1 MTLLELFSLLRKHL
15 ALVVILPI
23 VCALVTAVY
32 CWGFM
37 PNEYTAETSI
47 YALTKSSTN
56 SSDAS
61 TDVVTTSDL
70 SASQMLAND
79 FAELAKNDQ
88 VQTATAKSIG
98 MDTLSGYSIGVNSS
112 STTRIIKVSVTGK
125 DPESVAL
132 VANKLAEEIGDT
144 AVRIMN
150 VEAVNVVSE
159 AKAPT
164 SPSGPRRPLY
174 TLVALLAGLFVA
186 VAAVVIMDM
195 LDTTVRN
202 DEEAIEL
209 LEAPVI
215 GRFPLDK
222 GGHR

>member
-1 MTLLELFSLLRKHL
+1 MTLLELFGLLRKHL
-15 ALVVILPI
+15 GLVIALPV
-23 VCALVTAVY
+23 VCALITAAVS
-32 CWGFM
+32 WGFL

-47 YALTKSSTN
+47 YALTKTS
-56 SSDAS
+56 SSDAENEI
-61 TDVVTTSDL
+61 VTSSDL

-88 VQTATAKSIG
+88 IQNKTAESIG
-98 MDTLSGYSIGVNSS
+98 LDNLNAYKIEVNSS
-112 STTRIIKVSVTGK
+112 NTTRIIKVSVTGS
-125 DPESVAL
+125 DPESAAI
-132 VANKLAEEIGDT
+132 VANELAEEIGDT

-159 AKAPT
+159 AKAPIT
-164 SPSGPRRPLY
+164 PSGPRRALY

-186 VAAVVIMDM
+186 IAIVVIMDM
-195 LDTTVRN
+195 LDTTIRN
-202 DEEAIEL
+202 DEEAMEL

-222 GGHR
+222 GGRL

>member
-1 MTLLELFSLLRKHL
+1 MTLLELFGLLRKHL
-15 ALVVILPI
+15 GLVIALPVA
-23 VCALVTAVY
+23 CALITAAVS
-32 CWGFM
+32 WGFL

-47 YALTKSSTN
+47 YALTKTSSSNTE
-56 SSDAS
+56 SEI
-61 TDVVTTSDL
+61 VTSSDL

-88 VQTATAKSIG
+88 IQNKTAESIG
-98 MDTLSGYSIGVNSS
+98 LDNLNAYKIEVNSS
-112 STTRIIKVSVTGK
+112 NTTRIIKVSVTGS
-125 DPESVAL
+125 DPESAAI
-132 VANKLAEEIGDT
+132 VANELAEEIGDT

-150 VEAVNVVSE
+150 IEAVNVVSE
-159 AKAPT
+159 AKAPIV
-164 SPSGPRRPLY
+164 PSGPRRALY

-186 VAAVVIMDM
+186 IAIVVIMDM
-195 LDTTVRN
+195 LDTTIRN

-222 GGHR
+222 GGRL

>member
-15 ALVVILPI
+15 AIVIALP
-23 VCALVTAVY
+23 VTCALITAAVS
-32 CWGFM
+32 WGFL

-47 YALTKSSTN
+47 YALTKTSA
-56 SSDAS
+56 SDS
-61 TDVVTTSDL
+61 DSEIVTSSDL

-88 VQTATAKSIG
+88 IQNKTAESIG
-98 MDTLSGYSIGVNSS
+98 LDNLDNYKIEVNSS
-112 STTRIIKVSVTGK
+112 NTTRIIKVSVTGS
-125 DPESVAL
+125 DPSGAAV
-132 VANKLAEEIGDT
+132 VANELAEEIGDT

-164 SPSGPRRPLY
+164 EPSGPRRALY

-186 VAAVVIMDM
+186 IAIVVVKDM
-195 LDTTVRN
+195 LDTTIRN

-209 LEAPVI
+209 LGAPII

-222 GGHR
+222 GGRR